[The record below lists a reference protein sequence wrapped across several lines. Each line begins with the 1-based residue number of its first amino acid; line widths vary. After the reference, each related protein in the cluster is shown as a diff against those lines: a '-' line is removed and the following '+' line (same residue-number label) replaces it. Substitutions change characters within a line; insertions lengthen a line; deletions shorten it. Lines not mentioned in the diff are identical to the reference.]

1 MNKKISPTLIGV
13 FVVGALAL
21 LVVAVIVFGSGQLFR
36 HTKQF
41 VIYFDSSVNGLRVG
55 APVKFKGVEVGSVV
69 DIRLQLEEN
78 AQTTKIP
85 VIIEIDLEKMTSRG
99 ASGRVALDPEA
110 FHEAIIQRGL
120 RAQLLMESLVT
131 GLLYVGLDLFPE
143 TPVKLVQQPGGHYKY
158 LEIPTTPTS
167 LEQARDVLSQILAK
181 LQEIDFKGLANS
193 VTATV
198 EGIDRLVNA
207 PEIRSSLKA
216 LDRTIPKIDEALGQV
231 STVMKTLDGS
241 VIRLT
246 GNLEQTSDAA
256 RQAMLQAD
264 ITLKQTDGALKEAE
278 AALVSIRGMTDADS
292 PLSYELQKSLREVTA
307 AARSLRLLSGFV
319 ERNPR
324 ALVFGRPETP
334 EGR

>member
-21 LVVAVIVFGSGQLFR
+21 LVIAVIVFGSGQLFR